1 MTGVTSVSP
10 GGENMRRPVYNLTT
24 PYMAFSPSRWLR
36 AAGLLLLLSL
46 INPFCMASDWTSAE
60 QQLARKVAAATGPG
74 AVALDFI
81 NRSSLERAEFDDV
94 RRGLTTQL
102 ASLGLRF
109 VPPEQAAATIQIS
122 LSEDLQS
129 YVWIAEIHQGNN
141 ENAVAMVSLPRPA
154 TSATPRETAALTLH
168 RTLLW
173 SQDERILDATVIDGN
188 PPHLAILNAD
198 RLSLYLYRDGR
209 WQEEQS
215 LPIQH
220 AHPWP
225 RDLRG
230 RLILRQDHLL
240 DAYLPGVFC
249 TSNTTAPLALNCRDS
264 DDPWPIG
271 NGGVRLSAF
280 FASSRNFFTGV
291 LAPGVGKQTSAPA
304 FYSAATLPREK
315 YLLALFST
323 LDGQIHM
330 LDGIADRATN
340 KLGWGSDLTSIHT
353 ECGSGWQVLTT
364 QAGAGPHDSI
374 RAYEFPDREP
384 VSVSQPVDFNGI
396 ITALWAESNGN
407 TAVAV
412 SRNSETGKY
421 EAYRLSIACGQ

>member
-1 MTGVTSVSP
+1 MSP
-10 GGENMRRPVYNLTT
+10 GGEDMRRPVYNLTT
-24 PYMAFSPSRWLR
+24 PYMAFLPSRWLR
-36 AAGLLLLLSL
+36 FAGLLLLLAL
-46 INPFCMASDWTSAE
+46 TNPFCIASDWTSAE
-60 QQLARKVAAATGPG
+60 QPLARKIAGAIGPG
-74 AVALDFI
+74 AVALDFT
-81 NRSSLERAEFDDV
+81 NRSSLGRADFDDI
-94 RRGLTTQL
+94 RRGLTTEL

-109 VPPEQAAATIQIS
+109 VPPEQAAATVQIS
-122 LSEDLQS
+122 LSEDLQN

-141 ENAVAMVSLPRPA
+141 ENSVAMVSLPRPA
-154 TSATPRETAALTLH
+154 ITVAPRESAALTLH

-173 SQDERILDATVIDGN
+173 TQDDRILDAAVIDGN
-188 PPHLAILNAD
+188 PPHLAILNPD
-198 RLSLYLYRDGR
+198 HLSLYVYRDGR
-209 WQEEQS
+209 WQGEQS

-220 AHPWP
+220 SHPWP

-230 RLILRQDHLL
+230 RLVLRQDHLL

-249 TSNTTAPLALNCRDS
+249 TSSTTAPLTLNCRDS

-271 NGGVRLSAF
+271 SDTVRLHAF

-304 FYSAATLPREK
+304 FYSAATVPREK
-315 YLLALFST
+315 YVLALFAT

-340 KLGWGSDLTSIHT
+340 KLGWGSDIASIHT

-364 QAGAGPHDSI
+364 QAGTVPHDAI
-374 RAYEFPDREP
+374 HAYEFPDREP
-384 VSVSQPVDFNGI
+384 VLVSQQVDFNGPI
-396 ITALWAESNGN
+396 IALWSESSGN

-412 SRNSETGKY
+412 SRSSETGKY
-421 EAYRLSIACGQ
+421 EAYRLSITCTQ